1 MPGAAEGGVATNT
14 NCTKLTCAEEHVE
27 CGPAGDGCGGIL
39 TCGSCPAGEQCGV
52 TGTPSKCVAAT
63 PTAPDGGACVPKT
76 CAAYLL
82 ESKNCG
88 TQSNGSRSSA

>member
-27 CGPAGDGCGGIL
+27 CGLAGDGCGGIL